1 MIALRGDAVEVFHQ
15 RVGQLLHFWKSL
27 PPQGL
32 EPPEQES
39 GDAHAGLIRP
49 EMIEFLS
56 EHLRLEQ
63 PMIRAKDGAQFLAFR
78 HAHHLPPPEQQ
89 PALAAA
95 EPTHHGA
102 RPKELLPADFVEGCG
117 RLLQT
122 MQFVEHDG
130 RLGQNA
136 CHGVQIGTMHVRA
149 DGLDRC
155 TLPRIQVCRQQAGQ
169 ALLRSVGGQAHHLAV
184 DEIRDYG
191 MKLLPFAT
199 VDSSAPKCRGRRFG
213 RVWSHAARNA
223 RSARRA
229 LLQLTP
235 CRTAA
240 WLVGID

>member
-95 EPTHHGA
+95 EPTHHW
-102 RPKELLPADFVEGCG
+102 
-117 RLLQT
+117 
-122 MQFVEHDG
+122 
-130 RLGQNA
+130 A
-136 CHGVQIGTMHVRA
+136 CA
-149 DGLDRC
+149 E
-155 TLPRIQVCRQQAGQ
+155 RIPSAET
-169 ALLRSVGGQAHHLAV
+169 S
-184 DEIRDYG
+184 
-191 MKLLPFAT
+191 
-199 VDSSAPKCRGRRFG
+199 SSA
-213 RVWSHAARNA
+213 AAACCSTWNLSRTMVA
-223 RSARRA
+223 VGKTR
-229 LLQLTP
+229 LTAF
-235 CRTAA
+235 R
-240 WLVGID
+240 